1 MKNTKKMESLMNV
14 MESLKEN
21 ESDLRSEVLDILVN
35 HIEDCESF
43 EEVRG
48 FMEDLRQYGCSS
60 GMIGELLYYSDTKK
74 FFIENMDEIQD
85 YINTLLQ
92 EHVYSINELDINEI
106 VWVVFE
112 AIANEFFYTIDD
124 EMDNIEVEEDEED
137 EEDEEEL

>member
-21 ESDLRSEVLDILVN
+21 ESDLRVEVLDILVN
-35 HIEDCESF
+35 HIEDYESF

-48 FMEDLRQYGCSS
+48 FMEDLRCYGCTS
-60 GMIGELLYYSDTKK
+60 GMIGELIYYTDTKK
-74 FFIENMDEIQD
+74 FFIDNIDEIQD
-85 YINTLLQ
+85 YINTLVQ

-106 VWVVFE
+106 VWVTFE
-112 AIANEFFYTIDD
+112 AIANEFFYTIED
-124 EMDNIEVEEDEED
+124 EMDNIEAEED